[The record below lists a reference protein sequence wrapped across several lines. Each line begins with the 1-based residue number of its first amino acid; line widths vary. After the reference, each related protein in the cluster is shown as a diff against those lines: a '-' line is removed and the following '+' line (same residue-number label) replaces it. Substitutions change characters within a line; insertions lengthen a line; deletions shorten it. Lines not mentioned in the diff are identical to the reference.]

1 MIKFTSLDAVLISVL
16 FVVFLGF
23 LVVYM
28 ATPDKGDLGQWLTFG
43 ERAQIFFNYFK

>member
-1 MIKFTSLDAVLISVL
+1 MIKFNTLEAVLIYIL

-23 LVVYM
+23 LVVYV